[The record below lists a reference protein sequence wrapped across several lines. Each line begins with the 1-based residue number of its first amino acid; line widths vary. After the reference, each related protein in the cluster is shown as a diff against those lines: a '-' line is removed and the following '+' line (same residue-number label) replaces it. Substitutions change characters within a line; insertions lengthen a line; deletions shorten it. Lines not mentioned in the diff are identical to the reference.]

1 VEFRF
6 TPEARAQL
14 RAIDRA
20 TALDILE
27 HLSKFASSRA
37 GTIEPLHG
45 TEWSGCFRLRVGDY
59 RVIFRRGATGIDVLA
74 VGHRSD
80 VYR

>member
-1 VEFRF
+1 VRFPF

-20 TALDILE
+20 VALRILE
-27 HLSKFASSRA
+27 SIAHFGETDS
-37 GTIEPLHG
+37 GDVEPMCG
-45 TEWSGCFRLRVGDY
+45 EWQGCYRLRVGEY
-59 RVIFRRGATGIDVLA
+59 RVIFRYIEDGLEILA